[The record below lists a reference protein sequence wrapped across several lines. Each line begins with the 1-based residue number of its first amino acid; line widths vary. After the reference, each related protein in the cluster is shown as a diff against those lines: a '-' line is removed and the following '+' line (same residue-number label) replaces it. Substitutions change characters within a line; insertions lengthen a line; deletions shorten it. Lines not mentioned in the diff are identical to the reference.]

1 VSFGLVLTKIDK
13 LTPQDI
19 AAAVV
24 AADTE
29 SRKHT
34 AAYPEICATSAFR
47 GVGLDP
53 LKVQLATLAE
63 H

>member
-1 VSFGLVLTKIDK
+1 
-13 LTPQDI
+13 
-19 AAAVV
+19 V